1 MSQGKDNS
9 AIPPEL
15 NVPKNVLRK
24 TNSRKFDNSAL
35 PDEEKIA
42 EGDEKYDPEDS
53 MVKRKGKKRKIKTD
67 TRKENG
73 PKKRKLTDTGEE
85 NYIVYDSENGADS
98 DCGSRKSKK
107 SKCSKSKGNS
117 TQTSAS
123 ASTSA
128 ASAASAASDTGVTA
142 STKDYEMPS
151 VQEVCSVFGL
161 NDVKIQYTEDDFR
174 NLTTYKSFCSH
185 VRPIL
190 AKENPKAPIGK
201 LIMLIAAK
209 WRDFSSQNWTTQRAE
224 SVRIIT
230 TKHHQST
237 SPAMPSVQEVC
248 SSFGLNDVKIQYTEA
263 DFRNLTTYKSFC
275 CHVRPILAKENP
287 KASVGKLMML
297 IAAKWRDFSSQNWN
311 TPQAEPDVNKESDY
325 TPKPSRSRAAKTP
338 VSKEMPNDNEL
349 VNIKKQLTALKLEV
363 RKQGKQINEQKRII
377 KVQGEQM
384 KDQKCAIQK
393 LEEKVSVLQH
403 GEMATFTQQLRSGK
417 KHRKRQI

>member
-107 SKCSKSKGNS
+107 SKCK
-117 TQTSAS
+117 
-123 ASTSA
+123 
-128 ASAASAASDTGVTA
+128 
-142 STKDYEMPS
+142 MPS

-230 TKHHQST
+230 TKHHQSNSISKSST